1 MSFLSMFVSAFSS
14 FGGSA
19 TLAAAQVPERATY
32 EREAVQEAVRQ
43 SRITLNPHGKTRFQN
58 MGYWAHGTTKFDEA
72 AIALTRIVADAAEF
86 NHGDRILDV
95 GCGFG
100 DQDFVWIEDHS
111 PERLLAVD
119 IDRAHIE
126 VARETARER
135 NLSDQLEF
143 RVASALD
150 LSSFEETFDKVVSLE
165 AAHEFMTR
173 EAFFSEAY
181 HVLSPGGRLVTT
193 DLIPLPGRNVQHFTI
208 HPANNYSRI
217 VYAEKLWQA
226 GFVNVKIRSLRE
238 LVLKPF
244 EKYMETL
251 THARGLAGKWWT
263 LKRRRLNSHMD
274 YVLATADK
282 PVPLGTRESRCPMG
296 SF

>member
-1 MSFLSMFVSAFSS
+1 MNLLSTITKSAFSS

-19 TLAAAQVPERATY
+19 TIASAQVPERATY
-32 EREAVQEAVRQ
+32 EREVSQEAVRQ
-43 SRITLNPHGKTRFQN
+43 SRTFNPHGQTRFQN
-58 MGYWAHGTTKFDEA
+58 MGYWTDGTRTYDEA
-72 AIALTRIVADAAEF
+72 AIALTRVVAEAANFSE
-86 NHGDRILDV
+86 GDRILDV

-111 PERLLAVD
+111 PQRLVAVD
-119 IDRAHIE
+119 IDPAHIE
-126 VARETARER
+126 VARETAKDRD
-135 NLSDQLEF
+135 LLDQVEF
-143 RVASALD
+143 RVASAVD

-181 HVLSPGGRLVTT
+181 RVLSPGGRLVTT
-193 DLIPLPGRNVQHFTI
+193 DILPLPGRKVQHFTI
-208 HPANNYSRI
+208 NPANNYSRI

-226 GFVNVKIRSLRE
+226 GFVNVKILSLRE

-244 EKYMETL
+244 EKYMGTL
-251 THARGLAGKWWT
+251 AHGRGLAGKWRMF
-263 LKRRRLNSHMD
+263 KRHRLNSQVD
-274 YVLATADK
+274 YVLAIADK
-282 PVPLGTRESRCPMG
+282 PVTSAIPEMRCPMG